1 MRIAFV
7 VPRYGPAIIGGA
19 ETAARLLAE
28 HLVARKGWDV
38 DVLTTCAEDFVTWD
52 DVYRPGEEW
61 IAGVRVVR
69 FPSAAGREPSFHPLS
84 AALLADPRSAS
95 TEDAE
100 RWLDLQG
107 PVAPALADAAEAW
120 DGDAMV
126 FYPYLYWPTVRVID
140 RATVPT
146 ILHPA
151 AHDEPALHLPIFPA
165 VFAAADALVFQ
176 TEAERHLVESC
187 FPVAS
192 HRQLLLGLGVDDPDD
207 PEVRWSCRRRCR
219 VRRPGPGP
227 DELPHP
233 VPDAPFLC
241 CLGRV
246 DGHKGTNL
254 LAEYFARYK
263 ERRPGPLRLV
273 LAGPVVD
280 APPPHADI
288 DVVGPVSEADK
299 WALLTGAAAV
309 VSPSPWEA
317 FSLVVAE
324 AWSARTP
331 VLVNA
336 GCAAT
341 VEHCR
346 RVRRRPALRRVRRVR
361 GGRRPARRRPGVRRG
376 PRQPGPRLRGRPV
389 PVAADRRPLRG
400 VRRVRGCTR
409 PAGDAADTG
418 RTSGRRHR
426 PVDQCVRPVPW
437 VRGRAVVTT
446 GTPRI
451 DAPGRTRHTRKSATR
466 KPGTS
471 VRPGRYRSGCSSPG
485 RMGEAIR

>member
-69 FPSAAGREPSFHPLS
+69 FLSAAGREPSFHPLS

-107 PVAPALADAAEAW
+107 PIAPDLADAAEAW
-120 DGDAMV
+120 EGDAMV
-126 FYPYLYWPTVRVID
+126 FYPYLYWPTVRVIG

-151 AHDEPALHLPIFPA
+151 AHDEPALQMPIFPA
-165 VFAAADALVFQ
+165 VFGAADALVFQ

-192 HRQLLLGLGVDDPDD
+192 HHQLLLGLGVDDPDVRGVPAVRSVGD
-207 PEVRWSCRRRCR
+207 AATSCEPEAA
-219 VRRPGPGP
+219 
-227 DELPHP
+227 DTPHP
-233 VPDAPFLC
+233 VPDGPFLC

-263 ERRPGPLRLV
+263 ARRPGPLRLV

-280 APPPHADI
+280 APPAHADI

-331 VLVNA
+331 VLVNV

-346 RVRRRPALRRVRRVR
+346 RSGGGLRFDGYGEFEVAVDRLVGDPAFGEAL
-361 GGRRPARRRPGVRRG
+361 G
-376 PRQPGPRLRGRPV
+376 
-389 PVAADRRPLRG
+389 
-400 VRRVRGCTR
+400 
-409 PAGDAADTG
+409 
-418 RTSGRRHR
+418 S
-426 PVDQCVRPVPW
+426 
-437 VRGRAVVTT
+437 RGRAYV
-446 GTPRI
+446 
-451 DAPGRTRHTRKSATR
+451 DARFRWPQIVDRYAAFVEAVAARGRRAT
-466 KPGTS
+466 
-471 VRPGRYRSGCSSPG
+471 
-485 RMGEAIR
+485 A

>member
-38 DVLTTCAEDFVTWD
+38 EVLTTCAEDFVTWEE
-52 DVYRPGEEW
+52 VYPAGEERT
-61 IAGVRVVR
+61 AGVRVIR
-69 FPSAAGREPSFHPLS
+69 IPSAAGRTPSFHPLS
-84 AALLADPRSAS
+84 AALLADPTSVS
-95 TEDAE
+95 MEDAE

-107 PVAPALADAAEAW
+107 PVAPDLADAAASW

-126 FYPYLYWPTVRVID
+126 FYPYLYWPTVRVIG
-140 RATVPT
+140 RVRVPT

-151 AHDEPALHLPIFPA
+151 AHDEPALYLPIFPP

-176 TEAERHLVESC
+176 TGAERHLVESL
-187 FPVAS
+187 FPVAT
-192 HRQLLLGLGVDDPDD
+192 HRQLLLGLGVDDPDTQD
-207 PEVRWSCRRRCR
+207 RARGTAHVRGRGGTS
-219 VRRPGPGP
+219 G
-227 DELPHP
+227 P
-233 VPDAPFLC
+233 VPDTPFLT

-246 DGHKGTNL
+246 DGHKGTTL
-254 LAEYFARYK
+254 LAAYFARYK
-263 ERRPGPLRLV
+263 ERHPGPLRLV

-280 APPPHADI
+280 APPPHADV

-299 WALLTGAAAV
+299 WDLLSGAMAV

-324 AWSARTP
+324 SWSARTP

-346 RVRRRPALRRVRRVR
+346 RSGGGLRFDGYGEFEVAVD
-361 GGRRPARRRPGVRRG
+361 
-376 PRQPGPRLRGRPV
+376 RLV
-389 PVAADRRPLRG
+389 
-400 VRRVRGCTR
+400 
-409 PAGDAADTG
+409 GDAAFG
-418 RTSGRRHR
+418 AALGA
-426 PVDQCVRPVPW
+426 
-437 VRGRAVVTT
+437 RGRAYVDAQFRWPVIVDRYAAFVESVVARAAR
-446 GTPRI
+446 TP
-451 DAPGRTRHTRKSATR
+451 A
-466 KPGTS
+466 
-471 VRPGRYRSGCSSPG
+471 
-485 RMGEAIR
+485 

>member
-28 HLVARKGWDV
+28 HLVAVKGWDV

-52 DVYRPGEEW
+52 DVYRPGEET
-61 IAGVRVVR
+61 IHGVRVER
-69 FPSAAGREPSFHPLS
+69 HRSAAGRQPSFHPLS
-84 AALLADPRSAS
+84 ATLLADPHHAS
-95 TEDAE
+95 LADAE

-107 PVAPALADAAEAW
+107 PVVPDLARAAAEW

-140 RATVPT
+140 HVAVPT
-146 ILHPA
+146 VLHPA

-176 TEAERHLVESC
+176 TEAERHLVEGT

-192 HRQLLLGLGVDDPDD
+192 HHQLLLGLGVDDPDRD
-207 PEVRWSCRRRCR
+207 
-219 VRRPGPGP
+219 GPLP
-227 DELPHP
+227 DESGAGHAP
-233 VPDAPFLC
+233 VPEAPFLV

-246 DGHKGTNL
+246 DAHKGTHV
-254 LAEYFARYK
+254 LAAYFARYK
-263 ERRPGPLRLV
+263 ERHPGPLRLV

-280 APPPHADI
+280 PPPAHPDI
-288 DVVGPVSEADK
+288 DVPGAVSEEAK
-299 WALLTGAAAV
+299 WALLARADAL

-324 AWSARTP
+324 SWSARTP

-346 RVRRRPALRRVRRVR
+346 RS
-361 GGRRPARRRPGVRRG
+361 GGGLTFGGFGEFEVAVD
-376 PRQPGPRLRGRPV
+376 RLTADDDLGATLGR
-389 PVAADRRPLRG
+389 
-400 VRRVRGCTR
+400 
-409 PAGDAADTG
+409 
-418 RTSGRRHR
+418 
-426 PVDQCVRPVPW
+426 
-437 VRGRAVVTT
+437 RGRAYVDARFRWPVVIDRYAAFLGSVVART
-446 GTPRI
+446 GQRT
-451 DAPGRTRHTRKSATR
+451 GRS
-466 KPGTS
+466 
-471 VRPGRYRSGCSSPG
+471 
-485 RMGEAIR
+485 

>member
-1 MRIAFV
+1 VRIAFV

-28 HLVARKGWDV
+28 HLVARRGWDV

-69 FPSAAGREPSFHPLS
+69 FLSAAGREPSFHPLS
-84 AALLADPRSAS
+84 AALLADPRAASA
-95 TEDAE
+95 EDAA

-107 PVAPALADAAEAW
+107 PVTPALADAAAAW

-126 FYPYLYWPTVRVID
+126 FYPYLYWPTVRVIG

-151 AHDEPALHLPIFPA
+151 AHDEPALHLPIFPP
-165 VFAAADALVFQ
+165 VFGAADALVFQ

-207 PEVRWSCRRRCR
+207 PPVIAAGTPRA
-219 VRRPGPGP
+219 
-227 DELPHP
+227 
-233 VPDAPFLC
+233 VPDGPFLF

-246 DGHKGTNL
+246 DSHKGTNL

-263 ERRPGPLRLV
+263 ERRPGALRLV

-280 APPPHADI
+280 APPLHADI

-299 WALLTGAAAV
+299 WALLTDAAAV

-346 RVRRRPALRRVRRVR
+346 RSGGGLRFDGYGEFEVALDRLVGDPVF
-361 GGRRPARRRPGVRRG
+361 GEALGRRGRDYVDARFRWPQIVDRYAAFVESVAA
-376 PRQPGPRLRGRPV
+376 RGRR
-389 PVAADRRPLRG
+389 A
-400 VRRVRGCTR
+400 
-409 PAGDAADTG
+409 TG
-418 RTSGRRHR
+418 
-426 PVDQCVRPVPW
+426 
-437 VRGRAVVTT
+437 
-446 GTPRI
+446 
-451 DAPGRTRHTRKSATR
+451 
-466 KPGTS
+466 
-471 VRPGRYRSGCSSPG
+471 
-485 RMGEAIR
+485 